1 MLYATCAAPRRV
13 AGAGH
18 AGRMTETRRQ
28 VVMTGLLVSFV
39 TLASGL
45 VGLLVTSRILWVL
58 VFAAVCYPAFRATHR
73 ETTHRETT
81 HRETT
86 DRRPW
91 PWRAELVAG
100 VVSVLGCLLLV
111 PFVAGG
117 PASYLLAA
125 VVVLVVYLVS
135 AWWFG

>member
-1 MLYATCAAPRRV
+1 MLYATYAAPRRV

-28 VVMTGLLVSFV
+28 VVTTGLLVSFVTLATGLLVSFVTLATGLLVSFV

-86 DRRPW
+86 HRETTDRRP
-91 PWRAELVAG
+91 
-100 VVSVLGCLLLV
+100 
-111 PFVAGG
+111 
-117 PASYLLAA
+117 
-125 VVVLVVYLVS
+125 
-135 AWWFG
+135 